1 MIDVNRPDDT
11 TDRTPDSGGSDLGH
25 QILDQLGGTTGM
37 IYSTIPVVVFVVA
50 NSIAPL
56 PITIG
61 IAITVAIVLA
71 VMRVVR
77 GEPLMTALGGVIGVV
92 TAGAVAGATGS
103 ADGYFLIGIWASLAG
118 AAITAATVV
127 ARRPLTGLLWNA
139 LHGNNHPWRTDRPVR
154 RAHDIA
160 TLTLTVLFTARFIV
174 QDHLYDA
181 DSTGWLG
188 VARISM
194 GYPLLAV
201 ALVVVVWAFR
211 RSRRRLLADERNEPG
226 ETGEDAAQT
235 AD

>member
-1 MIDVNRPDDT
+1 MIDVNRADDT
-11 TDRTPDSGGSDLGH
+11 TDGTSGTDRTGLGH
-25 QILDQLGGTTGM
+25 QMLDQLGGTAGM

-71 VMRVVR
+71 VVRVVR
-77 GEPLMTALGGVIGVV
+77 GEPVMAALGGVIGVV

-118 AAITAATVV
+118 AVLTAATVL

-139 LHGNNHPWRTDRPVR
+139 LHGNKHPWRSDRPVR

-160 TLTLTVLFTARFIV
+160 TLTLTVLFAARFVV

-211 RSRRRLLADERNEPG
+211 RSRRRLLSGDEAD
-226 ETGEDAAQT
+226 AQ
-235 AD
+235 AVD